1 MKLEI
6 RTDPPP
12 LREDLGGAIRVGPT
26 RVTLET
32 VLHAYKSGETPE
44 EIVESFDTLSLA
56 DVYSVIGYYL
66 RHQAE
71 VDAYLAWVEDE
82 EEAVFQRIASQPGY
96 RELRERLLAR
106 RAALSDTMA
115 SSGQE

>member
-1 MKLEI
+1 MKLDI

-32 VLHAYKSGETPE
+32 VIYAYKSGESPE
-44 EIVESFDTLSLA
+44 QIVEDFDTLQLA

-66 RHQAE
+66 RHQSE
-71 VDAYLAWVEDE
+71 VDAFLR
-82 EEAVFQRIASQPGY
+82 EAEAEAEAIRRKIESQPGY
-96 RELRERLLAR
+96 QEFRERLLAR
-106 RAALSDTMA
+106 RAVTHERP
-115 SSGQE
+115 G